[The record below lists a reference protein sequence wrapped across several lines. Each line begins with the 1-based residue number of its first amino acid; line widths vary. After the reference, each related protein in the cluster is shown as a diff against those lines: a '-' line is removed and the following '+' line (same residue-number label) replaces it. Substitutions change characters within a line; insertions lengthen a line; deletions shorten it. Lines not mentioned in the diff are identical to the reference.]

1 MSVLITAA
9 ADSAAFRLARIL
21 NKEDVFFASDKDMP
35 VMYEKR
41 FLKIP
46 SADSP
51 SFIHEVLK
59 ICLDYQIKE
68 IYPLMR
74 NEIIELS
81 ASRQLFEEF
90 GIILVIPS
98 IKWIETRL
106 NDLPFRLSNIIVMIN
121 GKVCSGESPIDDI
134 LPKDEENGVF
144 QWNFTNDQLI
154 FYSLFVQNA

>member
-21 NKEDVFFASDKDMP
+21 NKKDICFASEMDMP
-35 VMYEKR
+35 VMYGKR
-41 FLKIP
+41 FLKLP

-51 SFIHEVLK
+51 SFTHEVLK
-59 ICLDYQIKE
+59 ICLDNQITE
-68 IYPLMR
+68 IYPLMM
-74 NEIIELS
+74 NEIKELS

-106 NDLPFRLSNIIVMIN
+106 NDLPLASSNIFVMIN
-121 GKVCSGESPIDDI
+121 GKICSGESPINDI
-134 LPKDEENGVF
+134 LPGDEQNGIF
-144 QWNFTNDQLI
+144 QWNLINDQLV
-154 FYSLFVQNA
+154 FHSFFV